1 MSVTYSPT
9 TPVTG
14 DEVAVSVTVTV
25 NGVATAVPDAE
36 LTLTAAPANSA
47 LVVGD
52 ALVDAAGEPSLVFT
66 PDVPGD
72 YSFDVT
78 RYVDNTV
85 APAFDGGAEPHIVAL
100 DVETFTVSVGQAM
113 TLPIVTAFGS
123 LVLTIVTTADEV
135 ASASLGSATTDR
147 ALYASLDATVA
158 TKLAAL
164 SGVSVAALGP
174 SLPADV
180 GELGTKVDAHFRNGT
195 AHPTGDGVN
204 TYPKSAPVDQQD
216 AINKLNEIRA
226 TYLRHA
232 LDSTTSTIHW
242 HGVDDTK
249 NVPIAQVATALAG
262 AVVLYADMWR
272 CYEAHRVQTAAP
284 AVHAGA
290 DVTNTLSAIDPLSD
304 LIKTVLAYMADDTPT
319 VPAQQN
325 QASVEAAALYG
336 FS

>member
-1 MSVTYSPT
+1 MA
-9 TPVTG
+9 G
-14 DEVAVSVTVTV
+14 DEVTVSVTVTV
-25 NGVATAVPDAE
+25 NGVSTAVTDAE
-36 LTLTAAPANSA
+36 IRLTAAPANSA

-52 ALVDAAGEPSLVFT
+52 AIVDAAGEPSLVFN

-72 YSFDVT
+72 YAFDVT

-85 APAFDGGAEPHIVAL
+85 APAFDGGVDPYIAAL
-100 DVETFTVSVGQAM
+100 DVETFTVYVGQAM
-113 TLPIVTAFGS
+113 TLPIVTALGS
-123 LVLTIVTTADEV
+123 LTLTIVTSADEV
-135 ASASLGSATTDR
+135 ASATLSGATTDR

-164 SGVSVAALGP
+164 NSVSVSSLGP
-174 SLPADV
+174 ALPADV
-180 GELGTKVDAHFRNGT
+180 GELGLKIDAHFRNAT
-195 AHPTGDGVN
+195 AHPTGGGYAADSVN
-204 TYPKSAPVDQQD
+204 VYSKSAPVDQSD

-226 TYLRHA
+226 VYLHHA
-232 LDSTTSTIHW
+232 LDSTTSGIHW
-242 HGVDDTK
+242 HNSSDDTK
-249 NVPIAQVATALAG
+249 NVPIAQVATTLAG

-272 CYEAHRVQTAAP
+272 SYEAHRVQTAGP

-290 DVTNTLSAIDPLSD
+290 DATNTLSTIDPLSD